1 MQQGHIRLVAVII
14 NGYRDFIRDAMSI
27 QVPTLRAINYQ
38 LPIISKSPLFFQKTI
53 PQPTKHILYPFTLI
67 VLQ

>member
-27 QVPTLRAINYQ
+27 QIPILRVIQ
-38 LPIISKSPLFFQKTI
+38 LPIISKSPLFFQKTV